1 MRDILFIS
9 KRGLLIYF
17 EDFYCIFEL
26 VMSKNMKLQAHQVVP
41 GQSVKVREGEGSN
54 EGVEKTVRS
63 HHPVSSTY
71 LEEFMI
77 C

>member
-26 VMSKNMKLQAHQVVP
+26 VMSKNMKLQAHQGGTWTKCE
-41 GQSVKVREGEGSN
+41 GQGRGGEQ
-54 EGVEKTVRS
+54 
-63 HHPVSSTY
+63 
-71 LEEFMI
+71 
-77 C
+77 